1 MPFFHSNPTIDPLTP
16 FLPAHQL
23 CICFFLALQQHQHI
37 QTQLPLSLS
46 WAATI
51 HKMQGFTL
59 SNAVIDIGNDVFGPG
74 MSMLH
79 LAG

>member
-1 MPFFHSNPTIDPLTP
+1 MH
-16 FLPAHQL
+16 
-23 CICFFLALQQHQHI
+23 ICPVTAECHDKYGLVLVR
-37 QTQLPLSLS
+37 TQFPLSLS

-59 SNAVIDIGNDVFGPG
+59 SNAVIDIGNDVFSPG